1 VKQKKID
8 RRKKE
13 EKNKL
18 NGIST
23 NEKRHFLICAIAE
36 V

>member
-1 VKQKKID
+1 VKQKID

-13 EKNKL
+13 EKTNE

-23 NEKRHFLICAIAE
+23 NEKGIS
-36 V
+36 